1 MTLWYRAPELLYGE
15 KKYDTKID
23 MWSVGCI
30 FGELLLHKPL
40 MQGKNEQVCVCVF
53 VCVFLCRKPPMQNK
67 MAQNSATRSQ
77 HLDYWLQRLDY

>member
-40 MQGKNEQVCVCVF
+40 MQGKNEQVCVCVC
-53 VCVFLCRKPPMQNK
+53 VCVFVPQAADAEQDGAEQRDKI
-67 MAQNSATRSQ
+67 ATPR
-77 HLDYWLQRLDY
+77 

>member
-40 MQGKNEQVCVCVF
+40 MQGKNEQVCVCVC
-53 VCVFLCRKPPMQNK
+53 VCVFVPQ
-67 MAQNSATRSQ
+67 AADAEQDGAE
-77 HLDYWLQRLDY
+77 

>member
-40 MQGKNEQVCVCVF
+40 MQGKNEQVCVCVC
-53 VCVFLCRKPPMQNK
+53 VCV
-67 MAQNSATRSQ
+67 
-77 HLDYWLQRLDY
+77 